1 LADAGLFRRT
11 DEAIARAWMANISQQ
26 PADKRTAHLLCELRH
41 RLALVALADQYR
53 FPLPLTQQDL
63 ADALGISVV
72 HVNRVL
78 QGLKRLG
85 LIRSD
90 DHEIF
95 IPDLGRLE
103 QFAEFN
109 PDYLH
114 PGGLKTVPAG
124 ESYRKPQPATSL
136 ISPTVGLNASP

>member
-63 ADALGISVV
+63 PMRWASLSC
-72 HVNRVL
+72 
-78 QGLKRLG
+78 
-85 LIRSD
+85 
-90 DHEIF
+90 
-95 IPDLGRLE
+95 
-103 QFAEFN
+103 
-109 PDYLH
+109 
-114 PGGLKTVPAG
+114 
-124 ESYRKPQPATSL
+124 TS
-136 ISPTVGLNASP
+136 IACSKVSRDWG